1 MGICY
6 AVPVKCVSSCKE
18 KLDRRK
24 YNMSGLDC
32 ESCGCKIHLEYRDKI
47 VKLKS
52 GKKIGF
58 VDAPMLVCGGCGVR
72 YIPFMTNSLITEIC
86 GYEKES
92 EKKEM
97 ISAENIIVR
106 ECDESVEYKEEI
118 EVWYDFNE
126 IKNTVF
132 QQKYIAEKV
141 KFIYDKD
148 DYFFIPG
155 LIREWKFGFLTPVF
169 FNIEV
174 LLKYMH
180 HPDYGLDIGAD
191 TFGYIYKG
199 DEHYITFGINENN
212 KVIMWLGDIGNLSVE
227 EQFYLRSENIPS
239 DHSIGSEFYEAE
251 IEVKWA
257 KASIEKALL
266 KARLEFNE
274 SVRNSFGLSVAQLD
288 TETLRI
294 ARNICKL
301 IINTNDAFKDLM
313 IPLNELLVEAINNN
327 DIRKILKCQHP
338 ELKDEIKDKKGIK
351 LLQLWLEKNT
361 ITIDVNLEIAP
372 LFVLYDLRLVSA
384 HLYSDESKDN
394 LLKSCCTRLGL
405 EENNRDYI
413 VIANTLIDK
422 LTKMY
427 IKFKKALNIEKSE
440 DNKENE

>member
-1 MGICY
+1 
-6 AVPVKCVSSCKE
+6 
-18 KLDRRK
+18 
-24 YNMSGLDC
+24 MSGLDC
-32 ESCGCKIHLEYRDKI
+32 ESCGGKLHLEYRNKK

-58 VDAPMLVCGGCGVR
+58 VDAPMLVCGGCGTR
-72 YIPFMTNSLITEIC
+72 YIPYMTNSLIKEIC
-86 GYEKES
+86 GYEKET
-92 EKKEM
+92 EKKEE
-97 ISAENIIVR
+97 SHTDDIIVQ
-106 ECDESVEYKEEI
+106 ECDESEQSKEQI
-118 EVWYDFNE
+118 EVWYDFNK
-126 IKNTVF
+126 IKNSVF
-132 QQKYIAEKV
+132 QQKYISEKV

-148 DYFFIPG
+148 DYYFIPG
-155 LIREWKFGFLTPVF
+155 LIRDWKFGFLTPVF

-212 KVIMWLGDIGNLSVE
+212 KVIMWLGDIGDLSVE

-251 IEVKWA
+251 IEVMWA
-257 KASIEKALL
+257 KASMEKTLL

-274 SVRNSFGLSVAQLD
+274 NVRNNFGLSVAQLD

-294 ARNICKL
+294 AKNIRKL

-313 IPLNELLVEAINNN
+313 IPLNELLVEAINNK
-327 DIRKILKCQHP
+327 DIRKTLKSQHP
-338 ELKDEIKDKKGIK
+338 ELKEELKDKKGIK

-361 ITIDVNLEIAP
+361 VGIDVNLEIAP

-384 HLYSDESKDN
+384 HLYSDESRDD

-405 EENNRDYI
+405 EENERDYI
-413 VIANTLIDK
+413 AIANTLIDR
-422 LTKMY
+422 LTTMY
-427 IKFKKALNIEKSE
+427 IKFNNALNIEKSE
-440 DNKENE
+440 DNIGNE